1 MTRTRR
7 RGRIAGFAWG
17 PTVRRAWAV
26 LAKDVRAEYRTRYAV
41 NALFLFALVT
51 LTALSFATGGSA
63 LSPLLAAVFY
73 WIILFFSVFS
83 SLAQT
88 FVKEAETKTE
98 FFLKLNAPDDAVFFG
113 KWAFNFILIVLLN
126 VVLTPLFVIMLNM
139 TLSQWGTW
147 FLTLLL
153 GGVGLVSTTTLLG
166 ALIAAANV
174 RGALFS
180 VLAFPLL
187 LPLLVT
193 AIRVSET
200 CFGGGGEFAT
210 SDAFLVLGSYAVVS
224 TTAAW
229 LLFPFI
235 WRD

>member
-1 MTRTRR
+1 M
-7 RGRIAGFAWG
+7 
-17 PTVRRAWAV
+17 RRAWAV

-51 LTALSFATGGSA
+51 LTALSFATGGTA
-63 LSPLLAAVFY
+63 LTPLLAAVFY
-73 WIILFFSVFS
+73 WVILFFSVFS

-98 FFLKLNAPDDAVFFG
+98 FFLKLTAPDDAVFFG
-113 KWAFNFILIVLLN
+113 KWAFNLILVALLN
-126 VVLTPLFVIMLNM
+126 LILTPLFVVMLNVS
-139 TLSQWGTW
+139 LAEWGIW
-147 FLTLLL
+147 LLTLFL

-180 VLAFPLL
+180 VLAFPVL

-200 CFGGGGEFAT
+200 CLGGTSNFAND
-210 SDAFLVLGSYAVVS
+210 DAFLVLGAYAVVS
-224 TTAAW
+224 TTASW
-229 LLFPFI
+229 LLFPFV

>member
-1 MTRTRR
+1 MRR
-7 RGRIAGFAWG
+7 I
-17 PTVRRAWAV
+17 WAV
-26 LAKDVRAEYRTRYAV
+26 LAKDVRAEYRTRYAI

-51 LTALSFATGGSA
+51 LTALSFATGGTSIT
-63 LSPLLAAVFY
+63 PLLAAVFY
-73 WIILFFSVFS
+73 WIILFFSVFA

-98 FFLKLNAPDDAVFFG
+98 LFLKLSAPDDAVFFG
-113 KWAFNFILIVLLN
+113 KWAYNLILVLLLN
-126 VVLTPLFVIMLNM
+126 IILTPLFVVMLNV
-139 TLSQWGTW
+139 TLVEAGIWI
-147 FLTLLL
+147 LTIVV

-180 VLAFPLL
+180 VLAFPVL

-200 CFGGGGEFAT
+200 CLGGGGEFARG
-210 SDAFLVLGSYAVVS
+210 DAFLVLGSYAVVS

-229 LLFPFI
+229 LLFPFV

>member
-1 MTRTRR
+1 MRS
-7 RGRIAGFAWG
+7 
-17 PTVRRAWAV
+17 AWAV
-26 LAKDVRAEYRTRYAV
+26 LTKDIRAEYRTRYAV

-51 LTALSFATGGSA
+51 LTALSFATGGSSM
-63 LSPLLAAVFY
+63 SPLLAGVFY
-73 WIILFFSVFS
+73 WVILFFSVFS

-88 FVKEAETKTE
+88 FVKESETKTE
-98 FFLKLNAPDDAVFFG
+98 LFLKLTAPDDAVFFG
-113 KWAFNFILIVLLN
+113 KWTFNLILVILLN
-126 VVLTPLFVIMLNM
+126 VILTPLFVIMLNVRL
-139 TLSQWGTW
+139 TDWGTW
-147 FLTLLL
+147 ISTLFL

-180 VLAFPLL
+180 VLAFPVL

-200 CFGGGGEFAT
+200 CLGGGAFALD
-210 SDAFLVLGSYAVVS
+210 DAFLVLGAYAVVS

-229 LLFPFI
+229 LLFPFV
-235 WRD
+235 WRE

>member
-1 MTRTRR
+1 MRK
-7 RGRIAGFAWG
+7 
-17 PTVRRAWAV
+17 AWAV

-51 LTALSFATGGSA
+51 LTALSFATGGTA
-63 LSPLLAAVFY
+63 LTPLLAGVFY
-73 WIILFFSVFS
+73 WVILFFSVFS

-113 KWAFNFILIVLLN
+113 KWTFNLILIVLLN
-126 VVLTPLFVIMLNM
+126 IILTPLFVIMLNIGI
-139 TLSQWGTW
+139 SEWGTW
-147 FLTLLL
+147 LLTLLL
-153 GGVGLVSTTTLLG
+153 GGIGLVSTTTLLG

-200 CFGGGGEFAT
+200 CLGGGRDFARA
-210 SDAFLVLGSYAVVS
+210 DAFLVLGAYAVVS

-229 LLFPFI
+229 LLFPFV

>member
-1 MTRTRR
+1 MHK
-7 RGRIAGFAWG
+7 
-17 PTVRRAWAV
+17 AWAV
-26 LAKDVRAEYRTRYAV
+26 LVKDVRAEYRTRYAV

-51 LTALSFATGGSA
+51 LTALSFATGGTA

-73 WIILFFSVFS
+73 WVILFFSVFS

-113 KWAFNFILIVLLN
+113 KWTFNLILVFLLN
-126 VVLTPLFVIMLNM
+126 VILTPLFVIMLNI
-139 TLSQWGTW
+139 TLAHWGVW
-147 FLTLLL
+147 LVTLCL
-153 GGVGLVSTTTLLG
+153 GGIGLVSTTTLLG

-180 VLAFPLL
+180 VLAFPVL

-200 CFGGGGEFAT
+200 CFGGGTELAQA
-210 SDAFLVLGSYAVVS
+210 DAFLVLGSYAVVS

-229 LLFPFI
+229 LLFPFV

>member
-1 MTRTRR
+1 M
-7 RGRIAGFAWG
+7 
-17 PTVRRAWAV
+17 

-41 NALFLFALVT
+41 NALLLFALVT
-51 LTALSFATGGSA
+51 LTALSFATGGAS

-98 FFLKLNAPDDAVFFG
+98 LFLKLNAPDDAVFFG
-113 KWAFNFILIVLLN
+113 KWTFNLLLVFLLN
-126 VVLTPLFVIMLNM
+126 VILTPLFVVMLNI
-139 TLSQWGTW
+139 TLAEWGIW
-147 FLTLLL
+147 SATLLL
-153 GGVGLVSTTTLLG
+153 GGIGLVSTTTLLG

-180 VLAFPLL
+180 VLAFPVL

-200 CFGGGGEFAT
+200 CFGGGADLSK

-229 LLFPFI
+229 LLFPFV

>member
-1 MTRTRR
+1 
-7 RGRIAGFAWG
+7 
-17 PTVRRAWAV
+17 VHKAWAV
-26 LAKDVRAEYRTRYAV
+26 LVKDVRAEYRTRYAV

-51 LTALSFATGGSA
+51 LTALSFATGGAA

-73 WIILFFSVFS
+73 WVILFFSVFS

-113 KWAFNFILIVLLN
+113 KWTFNLILVFLLN
-126 VVLTPLFVIMLNM
+126 VILTPLFVIMLNI
-139 TLSQWGTW
+139 TLAQWGVW
-147 FLTLLL
+147 LVTLCL
-153 GGVGLVSTTTLLG
+153 GGIGLVSTTTLLG

-180 VLAFPLL
+180 VLAFPVL

-200 CFGGGGEFAT
+200 CFGGGTELAQV
-210 SDAFLVLGSYAVVS
+210 DAFLVLGSYAVVS

-229 LLFPFI
+229 LLFPFV